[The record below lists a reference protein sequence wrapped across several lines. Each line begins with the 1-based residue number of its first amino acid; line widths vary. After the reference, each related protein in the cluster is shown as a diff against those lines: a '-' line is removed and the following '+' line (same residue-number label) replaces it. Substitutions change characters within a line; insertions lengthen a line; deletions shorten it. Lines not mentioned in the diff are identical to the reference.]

1 MTLSPWRL
9 LLRERADMSIVTETE
24 VSLVDDLK
32 AVPDGSG
39 RRRYGRLARIV
50 AAPVVVGFVLL
61 ATYLWIASMQLD
73 SIEKRTLNADY
84 LFARISEHLVLTVAA
99 SALVAILAIP
109 AGIAVYRSRSKV
121 VHTVAFGLANIG
133 QATPA
138 VGVVILLAIVW
149 QTGFATALVA
159 LVAYSFLPVLR
170 NTLIGLEQVDAGVK
184 EAARG
189 MGMTY
194 SQVLRRIELPLAS
207 PVILAG
213 LRTALVFCVSVATIA
228 TFINAGGLGDM
239 IVNGLKLQRFPVL
252 FVGAILVAAIAVLI
266 DWIAGLVEEFVKP
279 RGL

>member
-1 MTLSPWRL
+1 
-9 LLRERADMSIVTETE
+9 MSIVTESE
-24 VSLVDDLK
+24 VILGRPQ
-32 AVPDGSG
+32 VPAAARG
-39 RRRYGRLARIV
+39 RRRAGRLARIF
-50 AAPVVVGFVLL
+50 AAPVVVGLVLL
-61 ATYLWIASMQLD
+61 ATYLWIASIQLD
-73 SIEKRTLNADY
+73 SIEQRTLNADY
-84 LFARISEHLVLTVAA
+84 LYARVSEHLVLTVVA
-99 SALVAILAIP
+99 SALVAVLAIP
-109 AGIAVYRSRSKV
+109 AGVGIYRSRSKI
-121 VHTVAFGLANIG
+121 VHTIAFGLANIG

-189 MGMTY
+189 MGMRPG
-194 SQVLRRIELPLAS
+194 QVLRRIELPLAS

-213 LRTALVFCVSVATIA
+213 LRTALVFCVGVATIA

-252 FVGAILVAAIAVLI
+252 FVGAVLVAAIAVLI
-266 DWIAGLVEEFVKP
+266 DWVAGLVEEFVKP

>member
-1 MTLSPWRL
+1 
-9 LLRERADMSIVTETE
+9 MSIVTETE
-24 VSLVDDLK
+24 VSLVEGMQ
-32 AVPDGSG
+32 AVPASIS
-39 RRRYGRLARIV
+39 RRRFGKAARILV
-50 AAPVVVGFVLL
+50 APVVVGLVLL
-61 ATYLWIASMQLD
+61 ATYLWIASTPLD

-84 LFARISEHLVLTVAA
+84 LFARVGEHLVLTVVA
-99 SALVAILAIP
+99 SALVAVLAIP
-109 AGIAVYRSRSKV
+109 AGVGIYRSRSKI
-121 VHTVAFGLANIG
+121 VHTIAFGLANIG

-189 MGMTY
+189 MGMTP

-213 LRTALVFCVSVATIA
+213 LRTALVFCVGVVTIA

-266 DWIAGLVEEFVKP
+266 DWIAGLVEEAVKP

>member
-1 MTLSPWRL
+1 
-9 LLRERADMSIVTETE
+9 MSVISATQATPVAT
-24 VSLVDDLK
+24 
-32 AVPDGSG
+32 
-39 RRRYGRLARIV
+39 RRRFGGSVVRV
-50 AAPVVVGFVLL
+50 SAAPLMVGAVLVL
-61 ATYLWIASMQLD
+61 TLVWVATIPLD
-73 SIEKRTLNADY
+73 SIEQRTLNPDY
-84 LFARISEHLVLTVAA
+84 ILSRVGEHLLLTAVA
-99 SALVAILAIP
+99 SALVAVLAIP
-109 AGIAVYRSRSKV
+109 AGIGVYRSRSKI
-121 VHTVAFGLANIG
+121 VHAIALGLANIG

-170 NTLIGLEQVDAGVK
+170 NTLVGLEQVDAGVK

-189 MGMTY
+189 MGMTPG
-194 SQVLRRIELPLAS
+194 QVLRRIELPLAS

-213 LRTALVFCVSVATIA
+213 LRTALVFCVGVATIA

-252 FVGAILVAAIAVLI
+252 LVGAVLVAAIAVLI
-266 DWIAGLVEEFVKP
+266 DWVAGLVEEAVRP